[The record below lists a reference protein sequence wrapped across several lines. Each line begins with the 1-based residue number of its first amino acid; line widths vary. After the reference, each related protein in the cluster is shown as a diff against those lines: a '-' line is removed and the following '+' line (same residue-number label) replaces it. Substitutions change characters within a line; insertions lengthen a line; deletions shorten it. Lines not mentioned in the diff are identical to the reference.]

1 MLFTESY
8 VSISQSLKLLIWAV
22 HCRRKEGETTN
33 IQHSE
38 EKNFRI
44 GGGREWERDR
54 EKEMP
59 SAWSVLCRSSPRILY
74 YISTETMAWT
84 VSSSCLSI

>member
-22 HCRRKEGETTN
+22 HCRGKKS
-33 IQHSE
+33 IQHSK
-38 EKNFRI
+38 EKNFKI
-44 GGGREWERDR
+44 GGRERDG

-59 SAWSVLCRSSPRILY
+59 SAWSVLCRSSSRILY

>member
-22 HCRRKEGETTN
+22 HCRGKKS
-33 IQHSE
+33 IQHSK
-38 EKNFRI
+38 EKNFKI
-44 GGGREWERDR
+44 EGERERGR

-59 SAWSVLCRSSPRILY
+59 SAWSVLCRSSSRILY